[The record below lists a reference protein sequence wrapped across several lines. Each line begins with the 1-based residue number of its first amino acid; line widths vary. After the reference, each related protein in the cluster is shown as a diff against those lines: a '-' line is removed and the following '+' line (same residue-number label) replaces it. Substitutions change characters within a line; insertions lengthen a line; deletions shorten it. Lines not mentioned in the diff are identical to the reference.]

1 MSTSNTAASPC
12 TSAHADRAS
21 AMDYVK
27 SGADARLDTV
37 DALAE
42 ATALHLRMLGRW
54 QPGTLR
60 ALLAGG
66 VA

>member
-1 MSTSNTAASPC
+1 MSNPNPRANPC
-12 TSAHADRAS
+12 TSPQGSVSS
-21 AMDYVK
+21 AMDYDK
-27 SGADARLDTV
+27 LDADTRSGTV

-54 QPGTLR
+54 QPGTLT

-66 VA
+66 SR